1 MAVATKE
8 PPLSSAPLAAPPA
21 TTAAA
26 PPPAPAPTR
35 PPRSALDLRP
45 ALVIARRELA
55 AYFATPVATV
65 FIVVFLALAGVLTFS
80 LGSFFARGQADLAA
94 FFSFLPWLFLLFVPA
109 LTMRLWAE
117 ERRLGTIELLL
128 TLPVAPWQAVLGK
141 FLAAWAFC
149 AIALALTFPFWI
161 TVNVL
166 GSPENGV
173 ILSGYIGSLLVAGAF
188 LAIGSAMS
196 ATTRNQVIAFV
207 LGVVVCFLFVASGT
221 AVVTEFLSSRLPL
234 LAETARAVSV
244 VERFN
249 GFVRGVVA
257 LRDLVFFASLIAFF
271 LFVNVVVLD
280 HRKAD

>member
-1 MAVATKE
+1 MAAAATD
-8 PPLSSAPLAAPPA
+8 APLPPPSFARPAAPR
-21 TTAAA
+21 
-26 PPPAPAPTR
+26 R
-35 PPRSALDLRP
+35 PLRSFLPSIDLRP
-45 ALVIARRELA
+45 AFAVARRELA

-80 LGSFFARGQADLAA
+80 LGNFFDRGQADLVA

-128 TLPVAPWQAVLGK
+128 TLPIAPWQAVLGK

-149 AIALALTFPFWI
+149 AIAVALTFPLWI
-161 TVNVL
+161 TVNLL
-166 GSPENGV
+166 GSPDNGV
-173 ILSGYIGSLLVAGAF
+173 VLSGYVGSLLVAGAF
-188 LAIGSAMS
+188 LAIGSAVS
-196 ATTRNQVIAFV
+196 AMTRNQVIAFV
-207 LGVVVCFLFVASGT
+207 LGVVVCFLFAASGT
-221 AVVTEFLSSRLPL
+221 LVVTEFLSSRLPL
-234 LAETARAVSV
+234 LAEAARSISV
-244 VERFN
+244 FERFN